1 MGVDQCHRVCRIQRQ
16 SSCCF
21 LLRQFVW
28 YLHRSRI
35 TQSLCCHS
43 FHPQP
48 CRRQKTTQ
56 SKSSTGHRRLHTH
69 ANARRD
75 VVLLTVQP
83 LHSMVTATTM
93 LVPPIRQRE
102 NLRQTHASVASS
114 KTLRQANFL
123 SSLTT

>member
-1 MGVDQCHRVCRIQRQ
+1 MGTAPRPLAVFWRLSLTQLETARPQARHQPLVDQCHRVCRIQRQ

-48 CRRQKTTQ
+48 CRRQKPHSQSQVLATEGCILTQ
-56 SKSSTGHRRLHTH
+56 MQEGTWCSSQYSHCT
-69 ANARRD
+69 
-75 VVLLTVQP
+75 QW
-83 LHSMVTATTM
+83 
-93 LVPPIRQRE
+93 
-102 NLRQTHASVASS
+102 
-114 KTLRQANFL
+114 
-123 SSLTT
+123 